1 MDNKTQLIDQIRYNS
16 YQIRVEASPSTATL
30 NNYDYLYSLSKRL
43 FAIQEAVIACDDF
56 ENESVASLAA
66 TSIHKAVVS
75 LIPSYGLGGFDWD
88 GVGEDLVIITGIAE
102 GILEACVEGGLA
114 QSICDKFN
122 LFVTMCEIQERLD
135 EEWLTTIA
143 ND

>member
-1 MDNKTQLIDQIRYNS
+1 MDNKTQLIDLIRYNS
-16 YQIRVEASPSTATL
+16 YQIRVEAAPSTATL
-30 NNYDYLYSLSKRL
+30 NNYDYLYSFSKRL
-43 FAIQEAVIACDDF
+43 FAIKEAVIACDDF

-66 TSIHKAVVS
+66 TSIHKAVMNLV
-75 LIPSYGLGGFDWD
+75 PSFGLGNFDWD
-88 GVGEDLVIITGIAE
+88 GVGEDLVIIIGIAE

>member
-1 MDNKTQLIDQIRYNS
+1 MDNKTQLIDLIRYNS
-16 YQIRVEASPSTATL
+16 YQIRVECAAPTATL
-30 NNYDYLYSLSKRL
+30 NNYDYLYNLSKRL
-43 FAIQEAVIACDDF
+43 FAIQEAAIACDDF

-66 TSIHKAVVS
+66 TSIHKAMMS
-75 LIPSYGLGGFDWD
+75 LIPSFGLGDFDWD

-102 GILEACVEGGLA
+102 GILEACVESGLA

-122 LFVTMCEIQERLD
+122 LFVTMCEMQERLD

>member
-1 MDNKTQLIDQIRYNS
+1 MDNKTQLIDLIRYNA
-16 YQIRVEASPSTATL
+16 YQIRVEGTESTATL
-30 NNYDYLYSLSKRL
+30 NNYDYLLNLAKRL
-43 FAIQEAVIACDDF
+43 HTIQNAVVACEDF

-66 TSIHKAVVS
+66 TSIHKAVMS

-88 GVGEDLVIITGIAE
+88 GIGEDLAIIMGIAE

-114 QSICDKFN
+114 QSICDKHN

-135 EEWLTTIA
+135 EEWLTDLA